1 VDENSNIGS
10 RIGDGGPAP
19 RSPGDKLAVEAP
31 FSRELT
37 TLATSNPA
45 FNSEIFAGY
54 DQVYG
59 ASRSTAMTIQGT
71 VGKTFL
77 LLAILSATAIWSWSA
92 RGSGQLEPIVFPAA
106 GIGGFVLAMITIFQ
120 PKAAPWTAPVY
131 AAFEGVFL
139 GTFSYLIEHSLAKQ
153 YPGIAIQAV
162 SMTAGTLFV
171 MLFVYGTRLIR
182 VTDRLRAGIVAA
194 TGALFLVYM
203 IAFVARLFGA
213 NVPFINSPTPI
224 GIGFSVFVVG
234 LAAFNL
240 LLDFDFIERGERAAA
255 PKYMEW
261 YGAFGLMVTLIWL
274 YLEILRLLRNLQ
286 EAQDR
291 R

>member
-1 VDENSNIGS
+1 M
-10 RIGDGGPAP
+10 
-19 RSPGDKLAVEAP
+19 
-31 FSRELT
+31 FS
-37 TLATSNPA
+37 
-45 FNSEIFAGY
+45 GY

-59 ASRSTAMTIQGT
+59 ASKGAATTMTVQGT
-71 VGKTFL
+71 IGKTFA
-77 LLAILSATAIWSWSA
+77 LLAILSATALWSWAAES
-92 RGSGQLEPIVFPAA
+92 RGDLQPVILPAA
-106 GIGGFVLAMITIFQ
+106 AIGGFILAMITIFR
-120 PKAAPWTAPVY
+120 PSVSPWTAPVY

-139 GTFSYLIEHSLAKQ
+139 GSLSYLIENSLARK

-162 SMTAGTLFV
+162 SMTTGTLFV

-182 VTDRLRAGIVAA
+182 VTDKLRAGIVAA
-194 TGALFLVYM
+194 TGALCLVYL
-203 IAFVARLFGA
+203 IAFVASFFGA

-240 LLDFDFIERGERAAA
+240 LLDFDFIERGANSAA

-261 YGAFGLMVTLIWL
+261 YGAFGLMVTLVWL
-274 YLEILRLLRNLQ
+274 YLEILRLLRKL
-286 EAQDR
+286 QDR